1 MWAGGGYIST
11 ALKLE
16 TGCLGSLYR
25 KGTKRPKAKSRR
37 FDDVDPD
44 QSHTEPSGVTFGV
57 TDALGF
63 CETFVK

>member
-1 MWAGGGYIST
+1 MTTGGRYIST
-11 ALKLE
+11 TPKPE
-16 TGCLGSLYR
+16 TGCIGSLYR

-37 FDDVDPD
+37 FDDVDPH